1 MRRQL
6 SFLILLLLGLG
17 SARGQV
23 LTKPSPV
30 IWPNGGQWPREVLA
44 MVNVDAARVWVL
56 ADGLRFAAR
65 IPGESDSVA
74 VWTERY
80 VNAKGGVLELQ
91 PEGVPT
97 TFILGRQAPVTVRGA
112 ATAWLRGVYPGVD
125 LELRVEEGYLKT
137 WWHGADLE
145 PITVAFEGAEPRRSR
160 RDPSVLQLAT
170 PAGLAELRAPLAYT
184 ATNRPVTPT
193 WQPRGA
199 HWTLLA
205 PGAVRVDPTY
215 VFSSFSGSLS
225 DNFGYTATYDLKGR
239 TWLGGVAFGAQ
250 FPTQNGIQPNFG
262 GGGVDMVF
270 MLFNPTG
277 TGIISATYLGGS
289 GQEQP
294 HSLRVAPN
302 GDLVIKGITT
312 SQNFPVTVT
321 GYDTSM
327 AVNTG
332 AGSQNGGGVVYS
344 SATDLALVRL
354 DSTGSA
360 LKASTYYGRLG
371 FDGIQDQSLPH
382 YGDPARGDVWVS
394 AQGVWIAT
402 ASRSRGMATW
412 PLDTSRGG
420 GVDGLLA
427 HFSPN
432 LDSLRWATYVGGPD
446 LDGLT
451 SLIPT
456 TTPQGLRLAVTGW
469 TQGMGTL
476 TGQGIFTAPLPQSQ
490 AYYGLFDLAT
500 GQRIAETY
508 LQPQFCTS
516 YGFLA
521 AQNPAGSYAAV
532 GDSGAVLLSL
542 GLGTSCTG
550 GGVYSGPLAPTAGLF
565 QNPNSTQLLVWVSAL
580 GDSIYRTQ
588 YVGNGQLNRRISPTA
603 LQVDDCGSAY
613 FSGWFGGLNGGPIT
627 GLYTS
632 PDALQPTTDG
642 KDFYFLVLD
651 RKGAAAYASYF
662 GGTGPV
668 DEHVDGGTSRFDPNG
683 VIHQAICAGCG
694 GSDNLPIFP
703 PNAHSATN
711 NASNCN
717 MAGIQIAFEL
727 TAAAAKLDLSVDTIC
742 AGDSLYLTGTTTRT
756 DLLSIAWGDGSS
768 DSLAPLPLPG
778 HVYSVP
784 GTYLIQIVAYDTLCL
799 TQAVANLNVY
809 VLPGSAVQADAVLQ
823 YDPCDPDRTL
833 NLVPGP
839 NLSAQWL
846 VLYGG
851 NGSVD
856 TLAPPYSWTG
866 TALTTTYT
874 AWLVA
879 YDEVCGRRDSSYLE
893 AAFRPALSTPGASVN
908 APPCLNGQSVRG
920 LGIPGNAA
928 VSYWRTPAGGVIPG
942 FNVLWPAA
950 GAGTQTAWFVVA
962 DTICGTKDSV
972 ALTYSILG
980 ADLDSLTMP
989 NVFTPNGDGINDLL
1003 RLRSAEAQTLDQL
1016 DLKVYNRWGQTVF
1029 QTNDPNFAWDGR
1041 YLDRLLSP
1049 GVYVFHLS
1057 WQSACGTHGDQH
1069 GTLTINQ

>member
-1 MRRQL
+1 MM
-6 SFLILLLLGLG
+6 LLWLGLG
-17 SARGQV
+17 SANGQV
-23 LTKPSPV
+23 LLKPSPL

-80 VNAKGGVLELQ
+80 VNAQGGVLELQ
-91 PEGVPT
+91 PEGPPT
-97 TFILGRQAPVTVRGA
+97 TFVLGRQDPVTVRGA
-112 ATAWLRGVYPGVD
+112 STAWLRGVYPGVD
-125 LELRVEEGYLKT
+125 LELRVEHGHLKT
-137 WWHGADLE
+137 WWHGADLK
-145 PITVAFEGAEPRRSR
+145 PIAVAFEGAEPRRAR
-160 RDPSVLQLAT
+160 RDASVLQLAT
-170 PAGLAELRAPLAYT
+170 AAGVAELRAPLAYT
-184 ATNRPVTPT
+184 VSNRPVAPS
-193 WQPRGA
+193 WQPRGP
-199 HWTLLA
+199 HWTLSA
-205 PGAVRVDPTY
+205 PGAVRLDPTY

-225 DNFGYTATYDLKGR
+225 DNFGYTATYDLHGR

-250 FPTQNGIQPNFG
+250 FPTQNGVQPNFG

-270 MLFNPTG
+270 MLFNPSG

-312 SQNFPVTVT
+312 SLNFPVTAAAF
-321 GYDTSM
+321 DTSM

-332 AGSQNGGGVVYS
+332 AGSQNGGGVVYP

-394 AQGVWIAT
+394 AHGVWIAT
-402 ASRSRGMATW
+402 ASRSRGLGTW

-420 GVDGLLA
+420 AVDGLLA

-456 TTPQGLRLAVTGW
+456 PTPQGLRLAVTGW
-469 TQGMGTL
+469 TQGMGML
-476 TGQGIFTAPLPQSQ
+476 AGPGVFAAPLPQSQ

-500 GQRIAETY
+500 GQRLAETY

-521 AQNPAGSYAAV
+521 AQNPAGAYAAV

-542 GLGTSCTG
+542 GLGTTCTG
-550 GGVYSGPLAPTAGLF
+550 GGLYTGPLAPTSGLF
-565 QNPNSTQLLVWVSAL
+565 QNPNSTQLLVWISPQ

-632 PDALQPTTDG
+632 PNALQSTTDG

-717 MAGIQIAFEL
+717 MAGVQIAFEL
-727 TAAAAKLDLSVDTIC
+727 TAAGAKLDVSADTVC
-742 AGDSLYLTGTTTRT
+742 AGDSLYLTGTTSRT
-756 DLLSIAWGDGSS
+756 DVMSIAWGDGTT
-768 DSLAPLPLPG
+768 DSIAPVPLPG
-778 HVYSVP
+778 HVYGVP
-784 GTYLIQIVAYDTLCL
+784 GNYLIQIVAYDTLCL
-799 TQAVANLNVY
+799 TQAVATLNVH
-809 VLPGSAVQADAVLQ
+809 VLPGSAVQADAVLD
-823 YDPCDPDRTL
+823 YDPCDPARAVR
-833 NLVPGP
+833 LVPGP

-851 NGSVD
+851 SGSVD
-856 TLAPPYSWTG
+856 TLAPPFQWVG
-866 TALTTTYT
+866 AALTDNYS

-893 AAFRPALSTPGASVN
+893 AEFRPPLSTPGASVN

-920 LGIPGNAA
+920 LGIPGNAP
-928 VSYWRTPAGGVIPG
+928 VSYWRVPGGTVIPG
-942 FNVLWPAA
+942 FNVQWPAVGS
-950 GAGTQTAWFVVA
+950 GAQTAWFVVA
-962 DTICGTKDSV
+962 DTVCGTLDSV
-972 ALTYSILG
+972 AVTYTTLG

-989 NVFTPNGDGINDLL
+989 NVFTPNGDGVNDLL
-1003 RLRSAEAQTLDQL
+1003 RLRAAEAQTLDQL
-1016 DLKVYNRWGQTVF
+1016 YLKVYNRWGQSVY

-1041 YLDRLLSP
+1041 YLDRPLSP
-1049 GVYVFHLS
+1049 GVYVYHLS
-1057 WQSACGTHGDQH
+1057 WQSACGSSGTQQGTV
-1069 GTLTINQ
+1069 TLTP